1 LYNYESSIFDLF
13 QGDSGGPLNY
23 ENSSGKYMTVG
34 VASFVSSAGCESGLP
49 HGFTRVTEYLDW
61 IESETGIQINP

>member
-1 LYNYESSIFDLF
+1 
-13 QGDSGGPLNY
+13 LNY